1 MFHAVLNAIAPIFV
15 VLGLGYYCGIRKVAD
30 NKNVAV
36 LNVFVMRFALPTALF
51 TATWHTPVQGFIS
64 KLPLIAVL
72 VLAMWVLW
80 GFTYFVARKVFGK
93 DPAKAAI
100 YALTISLPNYAALGV
115 PILSETISGASASE
129 IALNVAISIA
139 CGSIFLSP
147 LTLMVLEK
155 ETKPEFREA
164 SMGSLVVPLLIKA
177 LKNPIVM
184 WPILGTVFSCFG
196 TTMPELL
203 THALKP
209 LAAAA
214 GGGALFL
221 TGLIVSARKLRVN
234 GAVIF
239 GFVLKN
245 LVQPVFAY
253 VIALAFGLPATLL
266 AASVFLVALATGFF
280 GVMFGNGFGVQDED
294 SEGTLLLSTILFAL
308 TMPLFMYFLL

>member
-1 MFHAVLNAIAPIFV
+1 MFQAVLSAIAPIFM
-15 VLGLGYYCGIRKVAD
+15 VLALGYICGYRKVAD

-36 LNVFVMRFALPTALF
+36 LNVFVMRFALPSALF
-51 TATWHTPVQGFIS
+51 TATWHTPLAGFIQEM
-64 KLPLIAVL
+64 PLIIVL

-80 GFTYFVARKVFGK
+80 GVTYYIARNVFK
-93 DPAKAAI
+93 KEPAQAAV
-100 YALTISLPNYAALGV
+100 YALTISLPNYAALGA
-115 PILSETISGASASE
+115 PILSSAMPAGYNV
-129 IALNVAISIA
+129 ALNVAIAIA

-155 ETKPEFREA
+155 ETKAEFKDA
-164 SMGSLVVPLLIKA
+164 SMGSLLVPLLVKA
-177 LKNPIVM
+177 FKNPIVL
-184 WPILGTVFSCFG
+184 WPIIGTLLSCFG

-203 THALKP
+203 THALAP

-221 TGLIVSARKLRVN
+221 TGLILSARRLNVT

-245 LVQPVFAY
+245 LVQPV
-253 VIALAFGLPATLL
+253 VAFGIASVLGLDATII

-294 SEGTLLLSTILFAL
+294 SEGALLLSTILFAV
-308 TMPLFMYFLL
+308 TIPIFMYFFM